1 MKECHE
7 MSDQPETIESIFAAA
22 LKKGTPAERAAYL
35 DNACGDDAEARA
47 RVEALLEAHDD
58 AGSFLEK
65 PAAEFVPTA
74 APAESTGAAGE
85 SFSEGECSLDF
96 LAPTEKPGC
105 LGTIG
110 QYEITEV
117 VGRGGMGI
125 VLKGNDPKLNRV
137 VAVKVLAPEL
147 ASNASACKRFLREG
161 RAAAAVSHDH
171 VVTIYGIDDS
181 GRLPFIAME
190 YISGPSLEDRIK
202 SEGPLELAEILRIG
216 MQIASGLSAAHAQG
230 LVHRDIKPGN
240 ILLENGVEKVK
251 ITDFGL
257 ARAVDDVRM
266 TKPGVVT
273 GTPEYMSPEQARG
286 ESVDHRTDLFSLGCV
301 MYAMCTG
308 RSPFRAENT
317 VAMIRRVCEDTPR
330 PIQDVNSDIPGWLVQ
345 IIDELLAKSV
355 ADRFQSASELAE
367 LLGQCLAHLQQ
378 PSVNPLPGRLEGQ
391 KFARATRRRATTRRR
406 G

>member
-1 MKECHE
+1 
-7 MSDQPETIESIFAAA
+7 MSDQPIDIEAVFETALSKAAP
-22 LKKGTPAERAAYL
+22 KERAAYL
-35 DNACGDDAEARA
+35 DEVCRNNPEARA

-65 PAAEFVPTA
+65 PAAQFVPTA
-74 APAESTGAAGE
+74 TPRESTGDSGE
-85 SFSEGECSLDF
+85 SFSDEQCSLDF
-96 LAPTEKPGC
+96 LAPTERPGC

-125 VLKGNDPKLNRV
+125 VLKGNDPKLSRV

-171 VVTIYGIDDS
+171 VVTIYGIDDT

-190 YISGPSLEDRIK
+190 YVSGPSLEGRIK
-202 SEGPLELAEILRIG
+202 REGPLELTEILRIG

-230 LVHRDIKPGN
+230 LVHRDVKPAN

-266 TKPGVVT
+266 TKPEASWRSRPPSLSPPLPPRNPRVT
-273 GTPEYMSPEQARG
+273 RASPQSMGSARLT
-286 ESVDHRTDLFSLGCV
+286 SSLPPKLPVAWGGS
-301 MYAMCTG
+301 AST
-308 RSPFRAENT
+308 RSPR
-317 VAMIRRVCEDTPR
+317 
-330 PIQDVNSDIPGWLVQ
+330 S
-345 IIDELLAKSV
+345 
-355 ADRFQSASELAE
+355 SAA
-367 LLGQCLAHLQQ
+367 GAW
-378 PSVNPLPGRLEGQ
+378 G
-391 KFARATRRRATTRRR
+391 
-406 G
+406 